1 VTTALIADDEPL
13 LREQLRT
20 ALAAL
25 WPDLQIVGMAGHG
38 ADAVESIA
46 ALRPD
51 LAFLDIEMP
60 GMSGLEAAAQ
70 VKELVHVV
78 FVTAYPQYAIEAFEH
93 GAIDYVLKPAS
104 EARLSETVTRLK
116 RRIAAPLPAPADLQA
131 ALVQLACAL
140 GKPAEATRLKWVH
153 ASVGT
158 QVRLIPVEDVIYFQS
173 DLKYT
178 RVVTADGE
186 SLIRKPMKELLEE
199 LDPERFWQIHR
210 GTLVNRGA
218 ILHAVRED
226 ERVYVVV
233 RGAPQRLEVSR
244 SFAHRF
250 RAM

>member
-1 VTTALIADDEPL
+1 MITALIADDEPL

-20 ALAAL
+20 TLSAL
-25 WPDLQIVGMAGHG
+25 WPELRIVATPANG
-38 ADAVESIA
+38 AEAVESIA

-60 GMSGLEAAAQ
+60 GMSGLQAAAQ

-78 FVTAYPQYAIEAFEH
+78 FITAYPQYAIEAFER

-104 EARLSETVTRLK
+104 EARLAETVARLK
-116 RRIAAPLPAPADLQA
+116 RRVASPLPPPAGLQA
-131 ALVQLACAL
+131 ALVQLASAL
-140 GKPAEATRLKWVH
+140 GKSADATRLKWVH
-153 ASVGT
+153 ASVGA
-158 QVRLIPVEDVIYFQS
+158 QVRLIPVDDVLYFQS

-178 RVVTADGE
+178 RVVTASGE

-199 LDPERFWQIHR
+199 LDPEGFWQIHR
-210 GTLVNRGA
+210 GTLVNRNA

-226 ERVYVVV
+226 ERLLVVL
-233 RGAPQRLEVSR
+233 RGLEQRLEVSR